1 MLSKKHAIEKE
12 RGVTDAVMLSG
23 GTILT
28 MDRGNPETD
37 AVGIVGDRIVAV
49 GSTDD
54 VSARLPAGFRRYDL
68 AGRTLLPGFNE
79 AHNHM
84 IGFGETLEYIDCS
97 FPAAKSIADIVA
109 AVRLRAASQPAGT
122 WIIGRGYDD
131 NKLDERRHPN
141 RHDLD
146 AATTEHP
153 VIIVNGSG
161 HLSAANSFALHR
173 GGVTRERD
181 DPEGGHFVRDEHGEP
196 TGVLHETA
204 QQPVRNAIPKATVDD
219 FTRALKLCNDAYVR
233 AGITSSQDAGS
244 DSADRIRAYQI
255 ASGRGDL
262 KLRTSMMIRENLLDH
277 VEAFGVMQGFGSDR
291 LRVGPIK
298 MFIDGSLIG
307 RTAAVTVPFLE
318 DPSDDNLGLTM
329 MAQERLD
336 EYVMQAHRLGYQ
348 IAIHAIGDRGIDMVL
363 DAYEKALRA
372 MPRSDHRHRI
382 EHCGICRP
390 DIIDRIARLG
400 VVPVSQPVFIIEYG
414 DGFIRHLGLD
424 RIQLTYPFRSFLERG
439 IRLVFSSDCPVSDFY
454 PLKSVQA
461 AVTERTGSG
470 QSYALEEAVTVEEA
484 LEMFTLAGAFTTFEE
499 DTKGAIRTGMLA
511 DFAILEKD
519 PRQVEPERLA
529 EIAVGATIIGGEFVF
544 EA

>member
-1 MLSKKHAIEKE
+1 MA
-12 RGVTDAVMLSG
+12 DAVLYSG

-28 MDRGNPETD
+28 MDRAILEVD
-37 AVGIVGDRIVAV
+37 AVATIGSRIVAA
-49 GSTDD
+49 GSLDD
-54 VSARLPAGFRRYDL
+54 AESALPRGFRPVDL
-68 AGRTLLPGFNE
+68 AGRTMMPGFNE

-84 IGFGETLEYIDCS
+84 IGFGETLQYIDCG
-97 FPAAKSIADIVA
+97 FPAVTAIQDIVD
-109 AVRLRAASQPAGT
+109 AVRERAASQASGT

-131 NKLDERRHPN
+131 NKLEERRHPN

-146 AATTEHP
+146 SATTEYP
-153 VIIVNGSG
+153 VMIVNGSG
-161 HLSAANSFALHR
+161 HLSAVNSLALDLA
-173 GGVTRERD
+173 GVTRDSD

-204 QQPVRNAIPKATVDD
+204 QQPIRSVIPKPTVED
-219 FTRALKLCNDAYVR
+219 FVQALKLCNDTYVK

-244 DSADRIRAYQI
+244 DSADRIRAYQL
-255 ASGRGDL
+255 AVARGDL
-262 KLRTSMMIRENLLDH
+262 KLRTSMMIRENLLPHIDDL
-277 VEAFGVMQGFGSDR
+277 GLMQGFGSDR

-307 RTAAVTVPFLE
+307 RTAAVTIPFLE

-329 MAQERLD
+329 MPQERLD
-336 EYVMQAHRLGYQ
+336 DYVMHAHRLGYQ

-363 DAYEKALRA
+363 DAYEKALSEY
-372 MPRSDHRHRI
+372 PRDDHRHRI

-390 DIIDRIARLG
+390 DILDRIARLG

-424 RIQLTYPFRSFLERG
+424 RIQLTYPFRSFLDRN
-439 IRLVFSSDCPVSDFY
+439 IPLVFSSDCPVSAFN

-470 QSYALEEAVTVEEA
+470 QSYALEEAVSVQEA
-484 LEMFTLAGAFTTFEE
+484 LEMFTVAGAYTTFEE
-499 DTKGAIRTGMLA
+499 DIKGAIKPGMLA
-511 DFAILEKD
+511 DFAILEQD
-519 PRQVEPERLA
+519 PRSVEPESLS
-529 EIAVGATIIGGEFVF
+529 EIPVSTTIIGGEAVY

>member
-1 MLSKKHAIEKE
+1 M
-12 RGVTDAVMLSG
+12 VDAVLYSG

-28 MDRGNPETD
+28 MDRDLPVAE
-37 AVGIVGDRIVAV
+37 AVGVIGERIVAV
-49 GSTDD
+49 GTLDE
-54 VSARLPAGFRRYDL
+54 VEGALPRGFRRFDL
-68 AGRTLLPGFNE
+68 AGRTLMPGFNE

-84 IGFGETLEYIDCS
+84 IGFGETLQYIDCGY
-97 FPAAKSIADIVA
+97 PAVESIEDIVR
-109 AVRLRAASQPAGT
+109 AVRERAATQPPGS

-131 NKLDERRHPN
+131 NKLAERRHPN

-146 AATTEHP
+146 RATTAHP
-153 VIIVNGSG
+153 VLIVNGSG
-161 HLSAANSFALHR
+161 HLSAANSLALQLA
-173 GGVTRERD
+173 GVHAGSE
-181 DPEGGHFVRDEHGEP
+181 DPEGGHFVRDEHGEL

-204 QQPVRNAIPKATVDD
+204 QQPVRNAIPPSTAEDLAQ
-219 FTRALKLCNDAYVR
+219 ALKRCNDAYVR

-244 DSADRIRAYQI
+244 DSAEDIQAYQI
-255 ASGRGDL
+255 AAARGDL
-262 KLRTSMMIRENLLDH
+262 KLRTSMMIRENLLPQI
-277 VEAFGVMQGFGSDR
+277 EELGLMQGFGSNR
-291 LRVGPIK
+291 LRIGPIK

-307 RTAAVTVPFLE
+307 RTAAVTIPFLE

-329 MAQERLD
+329 MSQERLD
-336 EYVMQAHRLGYQ
+336 EYVLTAHRLGYQ

-363 DAYEKALRA
+363 DAYEKALQA
-372 MPRSDHRHRI
+372 YPRDDHRHRI

-439 IRLVFSSDCPVSDFY
+439 VRLVFSSDCPVSAFN

-484 LEMFTLAGAFTTFEE
+484 LEMFTVAGAYATFEE
-499 DTKGAIRTGMLA
+499 HEKGALKPGMLA
-511 DFAILEKD
+511 DFAVLDED

-529 EIAVGATIIGGEFVF
+529 EISISATIIGGETVY

>member
-1 MLSKKHAIEKE
+1 MA
-12 RGVTDAVMLSG
+12 DAVLYSG

-28 MDRGNPETD
+28 MDRTVPEVD
-37 AVGIVGDRIVAV
+37 AVATIGNRIVAA
-49 GSTDD
+49 GSLDD
-54 VSARLPAGFRRYDL
+54 ADSALPRGFRPVNL
-68 AGRTLLPGFNE
+68 SGRTMMPGFNE

-84 IGFGETLEYIDCS
+84 IGFGETLQYIDCG
-97 FPAAKSIADIVA
+97 FPAVTSIQDIVD
-109 AVRLRAASQPAGT
+109 AVRERAASQEPGS

-131 NKLDERRHPN
+131 NKLEERRHPN

-146 AATTEHP
+146 SATTEHP
-153 VIIVNGSG
+153 VMIVNGSG
-161 HLSAANSFALHR
+161 HLSAVNSLALNR
-173 GGVTRERD
+173 AGVTRDSD

-204 QQPVRNAIPKATVDD
+204 QQPVRGVIPKPTVED
-219 FTRALKLCNDAYVR
+219 FVQALKLCNDDYIK

-244 DSADRIRAYQI
+244 DSADRIRAYQL
-255 ASGRGDL
+255 AVARGDL
-262 KLRTSMMIRENLLDH
+262 KLRTSMMIRENLLPQSDDL
-277 VEAFGVMQGFGSDR
+277 GLMQGFGSAR

-307 RTAAVTVPFLE
+307 RTAAVTIPFLE

-329 MAQERLD
+329 MPQERLD
-336 EYVMQAHRLGYQ
+336 DYVMHAHRLGYQ

-363 DAYEKALRA
+363 DAYEKALNEY
-372 MPRSDHRHRI
+372 PRDDHRHRI

-390 DIIDRIARLG
+390 DILDRIARLG

-424 RIQLTYPFRSFLERG
+424 RIQLTYPFRSFLDRN
-439 IRLVFSSDCPVSDFY
+439 IPLVFSSDCPVSAFN

-470 QSYALEEAVTVEEA
+470 QSYALEEAVSVQEA
-484 LEMFTLAGAFTTFEE
+484 LEMFTVAGAYTTFEE
-499 DTKGAIRTGMLA
+499 NIKGAIKPGMLA
-511 DFAILEKD
+511 DFAILEQD
-519 PRQVEPERLA
+519 PRSVEPQALS
-529 EIAVGATIIGGEFVF
+529 EIPVSATIIGGETVY